1 MDSIDSDFGR
11 ALKFV
16 NEGTDSSNFNNNIKL
31 KLYGLYKR
39 ATMGKC
45 SEVGGNRPF
54 FMNKVATSKYD
65 AWMSFDNIESNKC
78 KRLYVSI
85 IKEHSDFV

>member
-1 MDSIDSDFGR
+1 MSSEFEK

-16 NEGTDSSNFNNNIKL
+16 NEGNDSSSFDNDTKL

-39 ATMGKC
+39 ATVGKC

-54 FMNKVATSKYD
+54 FLNKIATSKFDSWLSY
-65 AWMSFDNIESNKC
+65 DNIEPEKC
-78 KRLYVSI
+78 KQLYVSLI
-85 IKEHSDFV
+85 RQFSNFQ

>member
-1 MDSIDSDFGR
+1 MDSSDSDFER

-16 NEGTDSSNFNNNIKL
+16 NEGTDSSRFNNDIKL

-39 ATMGKC
+39 ATLGKC

-65 AWMSFDNIESNKC
+65 AWMSFNNVESNKC
-78 KRLYVSI
+78 KQLYVSI
-85 IKEHSDFV
+85 IKEHSNFE

>member
-1 MDSIDSDFGR
+1 MSSEFEK

-16 NEGTDSSNFNNNIKL
+16 NEGSDSSSFDNDTKL

-39 ATMGKC
+39 VTVGKC

-54 FMNKVATSKYD
+54 FLNKIATSKFDSWLSY
-65 AWMSFDNIESNKC
+65 DNIEPEKC
-78 KRLYVSI
+78 KQLYVSLI
-85 IKEHSDFV
+85 RQFSNF

>member
-1 MDSIDSDFGR
+1 MDSSDSDFER

-16 NEGTDSSNFNNNIKL
+16 NEGTDSSRFNNDIKL

-39 ATMGKC
+39 ATLGKC

-65 AWMSFDNIESNKC
+65 AWMSFNNIESNKC
-78 KRLYVSI
+78 KQLYVSI
-85 IKEHSDFV
+85 IKEHSNFE